1 MENQIVYFNRRKSMD
16 SETRETLLKII
27 RKICCVQTNDG
38 KFFYSLENYL
48 YGLYDGYNYFL
59 TDGFKKE
66 IRLLMNIDV
75 NLAKEIINIYNIV
88 NNYEKTENP
97 NNGIF

>member
-1 MENQIVYFNRRKSMD
+1 MENQIIYFNRHQSMD
-16 SETRETLLKII
+16 SETRETLSDTI
-27 RKICCVQTNDG
+27 RNLRFVQKPDG
-38 KFFYSLENYL
+38 KYFNSLENYL

-59 TDGFKKE
+59 TDNFKKE
-66 IRLLMNIDV
+66 IRLLMNTDV
-75 NLAKEIINIYNIV
+75 NLAEEIVNIYSIV